1 MKTAVEDLIRMI
13 MGDREAAQGYVDDPE
28 GTLAEAGITGAELT
42 ADDLRA
48 AVEEA
53 CSELD
58 LNPTVQQTI
67 NNYTSG
73 SSASGSPSYGS
84 GSSSPAGSSA
94 TGGGSA
100 APAGPAAGGG
110 APGAPTPPPVTPP
123 PAQPPIE
130 MVQQHINYVTYA
142 TYEGDETITQEI
154 INNEI
159 TNEITNDITNIDQS
173 TDVTVDL
180 GDHNKGDVTIDVG
193 NIAADDGAVAGET
206 INNAQTGDGVLVNG
220 DNNGAIN
227 NAEGG
232 VANAGTIEGG
242 VATGDDAVA
251 TGQDSTNVLGDGN
264 TTLAGSISDT
274 SVVSGDVGGDV
285 NSVGDI
291 DDAAVGFG
299 EGDNSN
305 ISANTGAVDAT
316 QQFGDGVQQSDTTDT
331 AAAQGGGDAFGD
343 LDDAAVNT
351 GDGGGDVTNVSDL
364 EDGAAATTGGG
375 DATGSDID
383 GSFNDNT
390 ASQFEQ
396 GPGDQNLED
405 VNTLDFASPEV
416 EINVDPDF
424 DPGAVR
430 DVPTDGFDLMEG

>member
-28 GTLAEAGITGAELT
+28 GTLAEAGITGADLT

-110 APGAPTPPPVTPP
+110 AAGAPTPPPVSPP

-206 INNAQTGDGVLVNG
+206 VENAVT
-220 DNNGAIN
+220 
-227 NAEGG
+227 AEGG
-232 VANAGTIEGG
+232 VIIDGNNNGGAINTADGGVANTGNINGG
-242 VATGDDAVA
+242 VATGENAVA
-251 TGQDSTNVLGDGN
+251 TGQDSNNVLGDGN
-264 TTLAGSISDT
+264 TTLQADGSIDDV

-291 DDAAVGFG
+291 DDSAVGFG

-305 ISANTGAVDAT
+305 ISDNQGNVDAN
-316 QQFGDGVQQSDTTDT
+316 QQFGDGILQDDTSDT
-331 AAAQGGGDAFGD
+331 AAAQGGGSAFGD
-343 LDDAAVNT
+343 VDDSAVSA
-351 GDGGGDVTNVSDL
+351 GDGGDVTNVSDL
-364 EDGAAATTGGG
+364 DDGSAATVNGG
-375 DATGSDID
+375 DATGSDIND
-383 GSFNDNT
+383 AFNDNT

-396 GPGDQNLED
+396 GPGDQTVSDSNNAEE
-405 VNTLDFASPEV
+405 TL
-416 EINVDPDF
+416 NVIQDPMDGM
-424 DPGAVR
+424 DAAGA
-430 DVPTDGFDLMEG
+430 